1 MESIFSL
8 VKASLSLC
16 ALAFVC
22 VLRVHISIRVKLM
35 AFMRLAMIA
44 NRMLLP
50 VEAEVEKV

>member
-8 VKASLSLC
+8 VKASLFLC

-22 VLRVHISIRVKLM
+22 VLRVHMSIRVKLM

-44 NRMLLP
+44 NRMHLP